1 MKKIIAILLIFI
13 SNTILAQTI
22 KPAEDFYTSNYNDL
36 DNIYFKDVNNTFN
49 KFLGTWEYNND
60 GHYVKV
66 VVSKLIKVDVTFG
79 RTRRQYR
86 DMLVIS
92 YLYKYNGVIVY
103 NTIPPVIPNPNTRYY
118 YIDGHIIENSNKV
131 SLDYNEPS
139 TTTCSRTKNA
149 EVNLTKLLTFIGQ
162 PEKIKWERVDLRESQ
177 GFGCD
182 TGNYDTSDFKIP
194 ANMILTK
201 IN

>member
-1 MKKIIAILLIFI
+1 M
-13 SNTILAQTI
+13 AQTI
-22 KPAEDFYTSNYNDL
+22 NPAEDFYTANYNDL

-49 KFLGTWEYNND
+49 KFMGTWEYTD
-60 GHYVKV
+60 GTNYLKV
-66 VVSKLIKVDVTFG
+66 VITKITKLNTTYPNGQIQF
-79 RTRRQYR
+79 R
-86 DMLVIS
+86 DILVAS

-103 NTIPPVIPNPNTRYY
+103 NTIPPVIPNPNTRYN

-131 SLDYNEPS
+131 SLDNNESS
-139 TTTCSRTKNA
+139 TTTCPRTKNA
-149 EVNLTKLLTFIGQ
+149 EVNLTKLLTLSGQ
-162 PEKIKWERVDLRESQ
+162 PQKIKWERVDLRESQ